1 MFQPGDRDRRRAQ
14 RLIRRGARHL
24 AAGRV
29 TEAVEVSKD
38 AEQLVRSVIAV
49 SNSRQDR
56 RVLGSI
62 LYNRAANLEWLR
74 NTDAAYYA
82 ASAAAEAYHSVDPTW
97 GSPKLIPLALAGERI
112 PPAESGGLYR
122 ILRITDEAERNR
134 QLFAISEP
142 HRIGWDEIQEV
153 IAQAADARVRSRRL
167 GALTGLE
174 DLEHA
179 NLDHPAETY
188 RQLIIHGD
196 RYTTTDLNRIETQIT
211 ETRRLLT
218 GS

>member
-1 MFQPGDRDRRRAQ
+1 MRMLQPGD
-14 RLIRRGARHL
+14 L
-24 AAGRV
+24 
-29 TEAVEVSKD
+29 
-38 AEQLVRSVIAV
+38 RSVIAV

-97 GSPKLIPLALAGERI
+97 GSPKLITLALAGERI

-188 RQLIIHGD
+188 RQLIIRGD